1 MAAKAAIVMLLLHSS
16 AHAQVYKWVDQQG
29 KTHYSDKKEATGKI
43 TVAALAYGVMST
55 QLSAPAVIPAWQQR
69 EREYQLR
76 QQTRL
81 QVTADSPV
89 RPRRLS
95 TTYGTEQIDTDKAK
109 CDLARDV
116 LSGAVRRSNGAV
128 TDGNDRQIAQRDI
141 GSFCR

>member
-16 AHAQVYKWVDQQG
+16 ANAQVYKWVDQQG
-29 KTHYSDKKEATGKI
+29 KTHYSDKKEASGTI

-55 QLSAPAVIPAWQQR
+55 QLSAPGGVPAWQER
-69 EREYQLR
+69 ERAYQLR

-81 QVTADSPV
+81 QETSESPA

-95 TTYGTEQIDTDKAK
+95 TTYGSNQIDTDKAK
-109 CDLARDV
+109 CELARDV